1 MTVTTAQPTLYDP
14 ETLVP
19 AALFDKLAARVERD
33 AEVDRER
40 AERIMR
46 QALAFLLACA
56 RNPEIPLAPSRAV
69 DHGWHAFILHTRE
82 YADFCAR
89 VAGHF
94 IHHAPEEPG
103 GERVDAVARNA
114 KTTEVMRRSGLPVDE
129 DLWDVGLAAC
139 SANCERCCSGGGHQG
154 TDHEVR

>member
-19 AALFDKLAARVERD
+19 AALFAKLAARVERD

-56 RNPEIPLAPSRAV
+56 RNPEIPLSPSRAV
-69 DHGWHAFILHTRE
+69 DHGWHAFILHTRD
-82 YADFCAR
+82 YADFCGR

-94 IHHAPEEPG
+94 IHHAPEDPA
-103 GERVDAVARNA
+103 GERAEAVARNER
-114 KTTEVMRRSGLPVDE
+114 TVEVMRRSGLPVDDE
-129 DLWDVGLAAC
+129 LWDVGLASC
-139 SANCERCCSGGGHQG
+139 SANCEKCCSGGGH
-154 TDHEVR
+154 

>member
-1 MTVTTAQPTLYDP
+1 MTAMTTQPTLHDL

-19 AALFDKLAARVERD
+19 DALFARLTARVERD
-33 AEVDRER
+33 ANVDREH

-46 QALAFLLACA
+46 QALAFLVACA
-56 RNPEIPLAPSRAV
+56 RNPEIPLAPSKAV

-82 YADFCAR
+82 YAEFCGR

-103 GERVDAVARNA
+103 GERVDAAARNA
-114 KTTEVMRRSGLPVDE
+114 ATTEVMRRSGLPVDE
-129 DLWDVGLAAC
+129 ELWDAGQANC
-139 SANCERCCSGGGHQG
+139 SANCERCCSGGH
-154 TDHEVR
+154 

>member
-1 MTVTTAQPTLYDP
+1 MTVTTAQPALYDP

-19 AALFDKLAARVERD
+19 AALFARLAARVERD
-33 AEVDRER
+33 ANTDRER
-40 AERIMR
+40 AERITR

-56 RNPEIPLAPSRAV
+56 RNPQTPLSPSKEV

-94 IHHAPEEPG
+94 IHHAPEEPDG
-103 GERVDAVARNA
+103 DRVDAAARNDR
-114 KTTEVMRRSGLPVDE
+114 TVDVMRRSGVPVDE
-129 DLWDVGLAAC
+129 ELWDVALAAC
-139 SANCERCCSGGGHQG
+139 SANCERCCSGGH
-154 TDHEVR
+154 